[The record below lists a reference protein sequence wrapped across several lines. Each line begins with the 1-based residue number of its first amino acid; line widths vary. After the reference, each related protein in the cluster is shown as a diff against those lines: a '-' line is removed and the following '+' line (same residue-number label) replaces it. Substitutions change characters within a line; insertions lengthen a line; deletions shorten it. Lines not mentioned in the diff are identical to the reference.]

1 MSSAL
6 HGWTG
11 ILMGYAA
18 VQGPMI
24 AGLMR
29 ARASFQQYVSSPM
42 VAAPLT
48 AVAAVAAATCGFA
61 ATLASTCSVD
71 GSRVSK

>member
-1 MSSAL
+1 MSAVL

-29 ARASFQQYVSSPM
+29 ARASFQHYAVSPM

-48 AVAAVAAATCGFA
+48 AVAAAGAAMLGSHGPLQVAVAAGMSALLG
-61 ATLASTCSVD
+61 
-71 GSRVSK
+71 